1 MRYRPTAGSP
11 LVSPERTERTYVRT
25 RSSISE
31 TDSMADS
38 STSRSV
44 TGCETVDA
52 LEEERS
58 KSTVI
63 PTVSEEGLGNE

>member
-1 MRYRPTAGSP
+1 
-11 LVSPERTERTYVRT
+11 
-25 RSSISE
+25 
-31 TDSMADS
+31 MADS